1 MNLRSSALRFAS
13 AILGTITFIVLL
25 APFIMAVAMS
35 FSPGVLLEMPR
46 DRLSWRWYAE
56 LANDLRWRDS
66 LINSLEVALLSA
78 ALATLSGVAL
88 ALGQAH
94 VYFRGQRLLSGAA
107 LLPLF
112 TPSVVLGIGLL
123 PLFHLL
129 GLAGSKMGLALA
141 HALVSLP
148 VVFLMVRSALCEID
162 RNLEW
167 AARGLGAGPLRA
179 FYRVTWPLLRPA
191 IGSAALFSFVLSFNE
206 FTLALFL
213 TAPESETLPRVIW
226 PELRYSLSPLVAAAS
241 TGSIALTLLG
251 LGVAAGL
258 RRLTLY
264 LQWRAAV
271 ERYPVG
277 PR

>member
-1 MNLRSSALRFAS
+1 MNLRYSVLQLAAG
-13 AILGTITFIVLL
+13 ILGAITFVVLL

-66 LINSLEVALLSA
+66 MINSLEVALLSA
-78 ALATLSGVAL
+78 IMATLSGLAL

-94 VYFRGQRLLSGAA
+94 IYFRGQRLLSGAV

-112 TPSVVLGIGLL
+112 TPAVVLGIGLL
-123 PLFHLL
+123 PLFHML

-148 VVFLMVRSALCEID
+148 VVFLMVHSALREID
-162 RNLEW
+162 RNLER
-167 AARGLGAGPLRA
+167 AARGLGAGPFRA
-179 FYRVTWPLLRPA
+179 FYHVTWPLIRPA

-206 FTLALFL
+206 FTLALYL
-213 TAPESETLPRVIW
+213 TAPESETLPRAIW

-241 TGSIALTLLG
+241 TASVALTLLS
-251 LGVAAGL
+251 LGVAASL

-264 LQWRAAV
+264 L
-271 ERYPVG
+271 RYRQDKGCEPSA
-277 PR
+277 

>member
-1 MNLRSSALRFAS
+1 LNLRYSALRFA
-13 AILGTITFIVLL
+13 AGVLGAITFVVLL
-25 APFIMAVAMS
+25 TPFIIAVAMS
-35 FSPGVLLEMPR
+35 FSHGVLLEMPR

-66 LINSLEVALLSA
+66 MVNSLEVALMSA
-78 ALATLSGVAL
+78 ILATLSGVAL

-94 VYFRGQRLLSGAA
+94 IYFRGQRLLSGAA

-148 VVFLMVRSALCEID
+148 VVFLMVRSALRETD
-162 RNLEW
+162 RNLER

-179 FYRVTWPLLRPA
+179 FYHVTWPLIRSA

-213 TAPESETLPRVIW
+213 TAPESETLPRAIW

-241 TGSIALTLLG
+241 TASVVLTLLG

-264 LQWRAAV
+264 LQWRAAI
-271 ERYPVG
+271 ERSPID